1 MKKTI
6 LLLSILTLWILFFIW
21 IKALQE
27 KELNIEEIKKSIVI
41 IIPEKDLIEYNRNP
55 EWIFQEN
62 ESGWIGSWFFI
73 SKNWE
78 IITAKHIVPDT
89 KEIYRVITQNNKEY
103 QAKVIYQDEKKDIA
117 LLKISTQEEII
128 PLKIAEEARIWEKII
143 SLWTDIKTLK
153 TMSHYGHIVDTNKKW
168 DHLSHFI
175 YISTPLMPWFSWWPV
190 LNTKWKVVW
199 INYATYKWQSLIQ
212 PLESLQW

>member
-128 PLKIAEEARIWEKII
+128 PLKILFCNFPFYFYYFGSEI
-143 SLWTDIKTLK
+143 
-153 TMSHYGHIVDTNKKW
+153 
-168 DHLSHFI
+168 
-175 YISTPLMPWFSWWPV
+175 
-190 LNTKWKVVW
+190 LN
-199 INYATYKWQSLIQ
+199 
-212 PLESLQW
+212 

>member
-62 ESGWIGSWFFI
+62 
-73 SKNWE
+73 
-78 IITAKHIVPDT
+78 
-89 KEIYRVITQNNKEY
+89 
-103 QAKVIYQDEKKDIA
+103 
-117 LLKISTQEEII
+117 
-128 PLKIAEEARIWEKII
+128 
-143 SLWTDIKTLK
+143 
-153 TMSHYGHIVDTNKKW
+153 
-168 DHLSHFI
+168 
-175 YISTPLMPWFSWWPV
+175 
-190 LNTKWKVVW
+190 
-199 INYATYKWQSLIQ
+199 
-212 PLESLQW
+212 